1 MLHEVMDTVEQQD
14 PPEKPDDDGEAPEV
28 IGPPD
33 NPDAPEVEF

>member
-1 MLHEVMDTVEQQD
+1 MTQPVPDEEERPQEPD
-14 PPEKPDDDGEAPEV
+14 PDEEAPEV

>member
-1 MLHEVMDTVEQQD
+1 MTQAVPDEEERSNE
-14 PPEKPDDDGEAPEV
+14 PEPEPDEEAPEV